1 MLSAGRAR
9 VLRWAAVAATA
20 VSSTLLFAGPA
31 DAAAPVVLGGGSGVY
46 VEDLTDPNSVSECT
60 ITAMG
65 YDNKNQLVGLTA
77 GHCGEVGARIAAEYT
92 RSGGIGVI
100 TEKDEEMDWAI
111 IVFNPEKV
119 NPTRRVAQSVINSV
133 GAPPQIG
140 ENVCKNGRTT
150 GFTCGPVWETRS
162 TFFRSQVC
170 ANHGD
175 SGAPVLRGDQLVG
188 MVVAGTDFKAG
199 PISIELPL
207 CTGGGNLIHEPE
219 LATNITTVL
228 ADIDRHGGAG
238 AGFRVA

>member
-9 VLRWAAVAATA
+9 VLNWAAVAVTA
-20 VSSTLLFAGPA
+20 ASAVLVFAGPA

-46 VEDLTDPNSVSECT
+46 VEDLTTTDQVSDCT
-60 ITAMG
+60 LTAVG

-77 GHCGEVGARIAAEYT
+77 GHCGEVGARVAAEYT

-100 TEKDEEMDWAI
+100 AEKSEQMDWGI
-111 IVFNPEKV
+111 IVFNPDRV
-119 NPTRRVAQSVINSV
+119 NPTRSVAQSTINTI

-140 ENVCKNGRTT
+140 ETVCKNGRTT
-150 GFTCGPVWETRS
+150 GFTCGPVWES
-162 TFFRSQVC
+162 KALSFRSQVC

-188 MVVAGTDFKAG
+188 MVVAGTDFDAG

-219 LATNITTVL
+219 LATNITAVL

-238 AGFRVA
+238 AGFHIA

>member
-1 MLSAGRAR
+1 MSSAGRAR
-9 VLRWAAVAATA
+9 VLRWAAIAATA

-46 VEDLTDPNSVSECT
+46 VEDFTSTDTVSDCTLTAV
-60 ITAMG
+60 G

-77 GHCGEVGARIAAEYT
+77 GHCGEVGARVAAEYT

-100 TEKDEEMDWAI
+100 AERSDQMDWAV

-119 NPTRRVAQSVINSV
+119 TATRQVAQSVINSV
-133 GAPPQIG
+133 GTPPQIG
-140 ENVCKNGRTT
+140 ESVCKNGRTT
-150 GFTCGPVWETRS
+150 GFTCGPVWETKAL
-162 TFFRSQVC
+162 TFRSQVC

-199 PISIELPL
+199 PIDVELPL
-207 CTGGGNLIHEPE
+207 CEGGGNLIHEPE
-219 LATNITTVL
+219 LSTNITAVL

-238 AGFRVA
+238 AGFHIA